1 MEESVFIFVYT
12 NWCDRIDLKKF
23 LNITSI
29 KKPALKTFLWEMF
42 DGKKSV
48 GENTFVTAD

>member
-1 MEESVFIFVYT
+1 MWQNRSEEV
-12 NWCDRIDLKKF
+12 LKYY
-23 LNITSI
+23 LY